1 MASSIRHE
9 GEDNCEDWDGF
20 LNQLSNLKSST
31 SGVRFHTE
39 NNLES
44 DKQQES
50 KQASYTDPTFC
61 NDGDNIRRAIRGRK
75 SSEDGGRN
83 SQASGRKSLSHFKE
97 ILKSKL
103 TEVDDLD
110 IEILRSDPE
119 NPLHSVK
126 TFQEMKLKGPL
137 LRGVSAMG
145 LYKPS
150 TIQEKALSS
159 LIGSSPQNMI
169 AQSQSGTGKTAT
181 FLLAMLSRVRPEDA
195 FCQCLCMAPT
205 RELAQQIVSVG
216 RRMAAFMEDV
226 IFGLAVRD
234 EQAPVGPDRYVT
246 AQIVVG
252 TPGTVMNWVRGTGPV
267 CLDPSKL
274 TVFVLDEADVMM
286 EQEGFLNISK
296 RIKSKLSPSCQILL
310 FSATY
315 GDSVMEFA
323 RELVPNPIEI
333 RQYYVLFSDW
343 MEKYEALKD
352 IYGDFDV
359 GQAIIFCATRKEAT
373 WLEGRLT
380 LDGHKVIVLSGDLE
394 IWRGQEVIQQFRQ
407 ANFRILITTNV
418 CSRGLDIPQVNLVI
432 NWNMPVTRSGAAD
445 CETYL
450 HRIGRSGRFGKEGLA
465 VNFLTSEEKHII
477 EQLEQH
483 FRKFVNFVVYSFQ
496 NSSLFPCTSN
506 DVLLF
511 GRYASV

>member
-1 MASSIRHE
+1 MASSFRHE
-9 GEDNCEDWDGF
+9 NEGNCEDWDGF
-20 LNQLSNLKSST
+20 LNQLSNLKTGT
-31 SGVRFHTE
+31 SGARLHAE

-44 DKQQES
+44 DRQQEC
-50 KQASYTDPTFC
+50 KQASYADPTLYS
-61 NDGDNIRRAIRGRK
+61 DGDNVRRAIRGRK
-75 SSEDGGRN
+75 SSEDGGGN

-119 NPLHSVK
+119 NPLHSVR
-126 TFQEMKLKGPL
+126 TFQEMKLKEPL

-181 FLLAMLSRVRPEDA
+181 FLLAMLSRVRPEDT

-216 RRMAAFMEDV
+216 RRMAAFMENV

-274 TVFVLDEADVMM
+274 TVFVLDEADVMI
-286 EQEGFLNISK
+286 EQEGFLNISQ

-333 RQYYVLFSDW
+333 RVKRTQLPLKNIKQYYVLFSDW

-394 IWRGQEVIQQFRQ
+394 MWRRQEVIEQFRQ

-483 FRKFVNFVVYSFQ
+483 FQISIPPLTVDDIPV
-496 NSSLFPCTSN
+496 
-506 DVLLF
+506 
-511 GRYASV
+511 

>member
-1 MASSIRHE
+1 MASSFRHE
-9 GEDNCEDWDGF
+9 SEGSCEDWDGF
-20 LNQLSNLKSST
+20 LNQLSDLKTDT
-31 SGVRFHTE
+31 SGVCFHTE
-39 NNLES
+39 KNLVS
-44 DKQQES
+44 DKQQEY
-50 KQASYTDPTFC
+50 KQASYADPALC
-61 NDGDNIRRAIRGRK
+61 SDGDNVRRAILGRK
-75 SSEDGGRN
+75 SSEDGSGN
-83 SQASGRKSLSHFKE
+83 SQATGRKSLSHFKE

-126 TFQEMKLKGPL
+126 TFQEMKLKEPL

-159 LIGSSPQNMI
+159 LIGSTPQNMI

-181 FLLAMLSRVRPEDA
+181 FLLAMLSRVRPEDT

-216 RRMAAFMEDV
+216 RRMAAFMENV
-226 IFGLAVRD
+226 TFGLAVRD

-252 TPGTVMNWVRGTGPV
+252 TPGTVMNWVRGTGAV

-274 TVFVLDEADVMM
+274 AVFVLDEADVMM

-333 RQYYVLFSDW
+333 RVKRTQLPLKNIKQYYVLFSDW

-394 IWRGQEVIQQFRQ
+394 ILDEGITEVMFRE
-407 ANFRILITTNV
+407 LT
-418 CSRGLDIPQVNLVI
+418 GLDIPQVNLVI

-465 VNFLTSEEKHII
+465 VNFLTTEEKPII

-483 FRKFVNFVVYSFQ
+483 FQISIPPLTIDDIPV
-496 NSSLFPCTSN
+496 
-506 DVLLF
+506 
-511 GRYASV
+511 